1 MSFNFVKDVLVQTSK
16 ELTTLLASQHLQSPC
31 HRQNWSHKDSF
42 WNLLSWSCLQ
52 AQIGLSLLASP
63 PHRKQD
69 WFLKVLLFK
78 GENLQKN
85 KYHKIVFQ
93 THQNLLLYSNIK
105 LPFWLNYLKWMLYK
119 EKEKKWNRNDL
130 FFSPVSWK
138 CTYFHKTLWKC
149 FQHIQKKCS

>member
-1 MSFNFVKDVLVQTSK
+1 MITASSESMPPAKLKSQGFILKSLIMVLFAGTNWAFTAGFS
-16 ELTTLLASQHLQSPC
+16 ASQETRL
-31 HRQNWSHKDSF
+31 
-42 WNLLSWSCLQ
+42 
-52 AQIGLSLLASP
+52 I
-63 PHRKQD
+63 
-69 WFLKVLLFK
+69 FK
-78 GENLQKN
+78 SAPFQRGKFAGEN